1 MKLGGKCGG
10 KGELKSKL
18 GNIINTYWKYTK
30 IFNEQISYY
39 LK

>member
-18 GNIINTYWKYTK
+18 GNTLSTHIENIQKYLMNK
-30 IFNEQISYY
+30 
-39 LK
+39 